1 MLGADCGWGWLFN
14 SFWGIK
20 VKSVNVAPKWE
31 SLQGCSVDS
40 VDSQNSDKQVHLSNL
55 SDKN

>member
-1 MLGADCGWGWLFN
+1 MDEVLN

-20 VKSVNVAPKWE
+20 VKNVNVVPKWE
-31 SLQGCSVDS
+31 SLQDCS
-40 VDSQNSDKQVHLSNL
+40 VDSQNSDKQVHLSSL